1 MTETADVF
9 GIDPGIAWAEND
21 SSSEL
26 RCREAAR
33 RARRVR
39 GVGLAVP
46 FVSES
51 EFAVAEA
58 LLFPR

>member
-1 MTETADVF
+1 MTETAEVF

-21 SSSEL
+21 SSSEP

-39 GVGLAVP
+39 GVLLGVPLA
-46 FVSES
+46 SES
-51 EFAVAEA
+51 DVVVAEA